1 MPLKK
6 LPKHTVLKAG
16 TIIDPFNKQTYKAD
30 IWIKDGA
37 IEGIGEFDTPRSAKI
52 IDCKDKIITH
62 GFCDLHVHF
71 PGAW

>member
-37 IEGIGEFDTPRSAKI
+37 IEGIGEFDTPRSRKYQPIWKTKFGEMSIIKI
-52 IDCKDKIITH
+52 ILNLI
-62 GFCDLHVHF
+62 
-71 PGAW
+71 